1 MSGSSSLAGLLGA
14 CALAVL
20 LVGCS
25 RGEYVAGDYWQ
36 MHTIDDRSEGADGVD
51 LYDVDGDGD
60 LDAVSGWEESAM
72 VWLHENPGLE
82 DVREP
87 WSRTDIRGGLDMRKV
102 EDARFADLDDDG
114 QIDAIVTA
122 TENRSERVGIHW
134 RTPGAPIHNAQTWI
148 GSWVLPAVNYQ
159 FIKLAIGQIDGR
171 DGVDI
176 AVGSKSDNKPAR
188 LVWYQAPPNPIA
200 ENMEQWRAHEIA
212 DIEWTDTIEVVDVNG
227 DGHFDILMNYRHHLA
242 WYENPGEYS
251 DAGVGWV
258 EHVISTTTGPYY
270 ARCDDPQMTPAAM
283 RLVVGAEI
291 SSRTVENFVA
301 WSVSKELDE
310 LDQWTGRWLQQG
322 IGTTG
327 TVPRDPERENYAIK
341 SIACGNIDANTRP
354 DIVISTSGFGHGV
367 FALMNLLPGT
377 AEQALDLQVI
387 SSTASNSR
395 KGIKHDDVR
404 LADVDLDGDLDIVT
418 TEENGNSSGW
428 WSSRGLGLIW
438 FENPGPDLKESR

>member
-1 MSGSSSLAGLLGA
+1 M
-14 CALAVL
+14 
-20 LVGCS
+20 
-25 RGEYVAGDYWQ
+25 
-36 MHTIDDRSEGADGVD
+36 
-51 LYDVDGDGD
+51 
-60 LDAVSGWEESAM
+60 
-72 VWLHENPGLE
+72 P
-82 DVREP
+82 
-87 WSRTDIRGGLDMRKV
+87 
-102 EDARFADLDDDG
+102 
-114 QIDAIVTA
+114 
-122 TENRSERVGIHW
+122 
-134 RTPGAPIHNAQTWI
+134 
-148 GSWVLPAVNYQ
+148 
-159 FIKLAIGQIDGR
+159 
-171 DGVDI
+171 
-176 AVGSKSDNKPAR
+176 
-188 LVWYQAPPNPIA
+188 
-200 ENMEQWRAHEIA
+200 
-212 DIEWTDTIEVVDVNG
+212 
-227 DGHFDILMNYRHHLA
+227 
-242 WYENPGEYS
+242 
-251 DAGVGWV
+251 
-258 EHVISTTTGPYY
+258 
-270 ARCDDPQMTPAAM
+270 PAAM

-291 SSRTVENFVA
+291 ASSTGEDFVA

-367 FALMNLLPGT
+367 FALMNLLPGA

-387 SSTASNSR
+387 SSAASNSR